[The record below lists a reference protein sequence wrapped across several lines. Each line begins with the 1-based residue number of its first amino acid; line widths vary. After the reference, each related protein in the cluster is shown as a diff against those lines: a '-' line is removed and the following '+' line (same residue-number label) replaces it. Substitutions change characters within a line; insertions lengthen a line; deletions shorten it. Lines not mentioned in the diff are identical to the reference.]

1 MKIKVYKVTK
11 AFFIFKLFTAFLVA
25 LGCIVI
31 SGAIMLR
38 QMYTGEYIEIMN
50 TINTPLIVIDAGHGG
65 EDVGAIGVNGVY
77 EKDLNLEISFL
88 LGDMLIKEG
97 YQVFYTRTQDKL
109 LYTEEENIKGMRKI
123 YDLKNRATI
132 VNEKKPFLFIS
143 IHMNYFSI
151 EKYSGFEVYYRDGDN
166 ESQKLA
172 YDVADEVKLSADKDN
187 KRIPKATDELYLLS
201 NTKCPAL
208 LIECGFL
215 SNTDEC
221 QKLCEKEYQKQLCF
235 SIVCGII
242 KYESRNEPIME

>member
-11 AFFIFKLFTAFLVA
+11 AFFVFKLMTAFLIA
-25 LGCIVI
+25 FSCIMM
-31 SGAIMLR
+31 SGAIMLG
-38 QMYTGEYIEIMN
+38 QMYTGEYIEVMN
-50 TINTPLIVIDAGHGG
+50 SINAPLIVIDAGHGG
-65 EDVGAIGVNGVY
+65 EDVGAVGVNGVY

-88 LGDMLIKEG
+88 LGDMLMNEG

-109 LYTEEENIKGMRKI
+109 LYAEDENIKGMRKI

-143 IHMNYFSI
+143 IHMNYFTI
-151 EKYSGFEVYYRDGDN
+151 EKYAGFEVYYRDGDI

-172 YDVADEVKLSADKDN
+172 YDVADEVKLSADTDN
-187 KRIPKATDELYLLS
+187 KRTPKATDELYLLS
-201 NTKCPAL
+201 NTTCPAL
-208 LIECGFL
+208 LLECGFL
-215 SNTDEC
+215 SNTAEC

-242 KYESRNEPIME
+242 KYESRNEPNTE